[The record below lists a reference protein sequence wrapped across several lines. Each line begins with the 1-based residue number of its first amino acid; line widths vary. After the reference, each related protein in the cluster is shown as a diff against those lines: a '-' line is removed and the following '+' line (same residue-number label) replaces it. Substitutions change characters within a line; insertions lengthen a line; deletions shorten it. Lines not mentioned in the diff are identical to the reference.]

1 MTWSQRT
8 VWLSLACAIA
18 VPVIAVN
25 GSAQSATK
33 PADSSSMSTATP
45 ASAIDDAAFASYQ
58 RVTKDMKPPRATHA
72 PDPKYPDVP
81 ADVEPNGVVVM
92 LVGINPKG
100 RVELVH
106 VLRSSNAVFEAS
118 AVTTVRTWKFSPA
131 KRDGQPV
138 PVQVTVEM
146 RFLR

>member
-1 MTWSQRT
+1 MHTFMRT
-8 VWLSLACAIA
+8 HTMVALAILTTSLITFSA
-18 VPVIAVN
+18 
-25 GSAQSATK
+25 AQSPGK
-33 PADSSSMSTATP
+33 PADSSSMSTTTP
-45 ASAIDDAAFASYQ
+45 ASTTDDAAFASYQ
-58 RVTKDMKPPRATHA
+58 RVTKDMKPPKATHS
-72 PDPKYPDVP
+72 PDPQYPDLP
-81 ADVEPNGVVVM
+81 ADTEPNGIVVM

-131 KRDGQPV
+131 RKDGQPV

-146 RFLR
+146 RFQK